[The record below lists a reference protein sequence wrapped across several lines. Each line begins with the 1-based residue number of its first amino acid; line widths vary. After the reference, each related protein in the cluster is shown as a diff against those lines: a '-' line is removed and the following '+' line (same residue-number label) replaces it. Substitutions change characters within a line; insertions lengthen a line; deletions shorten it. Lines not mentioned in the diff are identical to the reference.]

1 MSDSEAK
8 MQLGPKRKVEKMN
21 GIPVYLYAFWAPI
34 HESPPVQV
42 MLVGVLMLI
51 VADLVFG
58 MLGAVVQRDFRSTKI
73 REGLAH
79 KCSEFAFLLVADII
93 DALLFAGITLPFEI
107 PNGCALMVVGTALIL
122 MEIASLMEI
131 ATRINP
137 RLSKNPL
144 FQILD
149 NAHIIDAV
157 KTPETDAAVDG
168 EQAKG
173 A

>member
-1 MSDSEAK
+1 
-8 MQLGPKRKVEKMN
+8 MN
-21 GIPVYLYAFWAPI
+21 QPIFLYAFWAPI
-34 HESPPVQV
+34 HENPAVQV
-42 MLVGVLMLI
+42 MLMAVLVLI
-51 VADLVFG
+51 VADLAFG

-79 KCSEFAFLLVADII
+79 KCSEFAFLIVADVI

-107 PNGCALMVVGTALIL
+107 PNGCALMVVGVALIL

-137 RLSKNPL
+137 KLSDNPL

-149 NAHIIDAV
+149 NAHIIDAAHEASAQA
-157 KTPETDAAVDG
+157 ETAAAAEAAAPTDQIGGPDA
-168 EQAKG
+168 
-173 A
+173 